1 MDPQIKIER
10 WAREALP
17 KNRPKRILIGNNAL
31 INRRTYLSLE
41 QLSIH
46 MHIVGSSGMGKTF
59 LLEHLVKTLIDLKV
73 GVCVIDPHGDLY
85 QRLLKY
91 VVRKRLERKVILFDP
106 NDREWAVGLNYLE
119 YDDE

>member
-1 MDPQIKIER
+1 MDPQIKIEK
-10 WAREALP
+10 WAKEALF
-17 KNRPKRILIGNNAL
+17 KEKENKILIGNNAL

-46 MHIVGSSGMGKTF
+46 MHIVGSSGVGKSK
-59 LLEHLVKTLIDLKV
+59 LLEYLVRSLIDLKV

-91 VVRKRLERKVILFDP
+91 VVRKKLEKKVI
-106 NDREWAVGLNYLE
+106 
-119 YDDE
+119 